1 MNVLQ
6 QKIINFVNVKKI
18 QIVKVTIIIN
28 LKYAVQIKNVQSQQP
43 FVEIVMMDHR
53 HVHLH

>member
-18 QIVKVTIIIN
+18 QIVKVTIIM
-28 LKYAVQIKNVQSQQP
+28 KYVVQIKNVQSQQP